1 MCIVPCPQSFLAHTH
16 SPLHRP
22 TRRDEPRTGRVR
34 RCGFPVVAR
43 AVTEDDPYLATSEQR
58 GTAAGEGPDSA
69 RRPPNPR
76 GRGSRR
82 DPGAGVDVL
91 VRPLIRPRPNPAP
104 RRARLYT
111 PRSQH
116 TARHG
121 RRSQDLARTH
131 GTLPRPRGPA
141 SNIWEYRSLKARLVC
156 RDAVAVR
163 FLTRSRKG
171 RISHQNTSHGNVK
184 VQTPESVPS
193 DTFPAP
199 GCWCQLHARKLS
211 KHLIIRRHSERGF
224 ASSLT
229 SI

>member
-1 MCIVPCPQSFLAHTH
+1 MAEERPGPASERIRSFVRVRNSPERYRYPADAHGGSAPLCIVPCPQSVWAHTH

-141 SNIWEYRSLKARLVC
+141 SNIWEYRSLKARLV
-156 RDAVAVR
+156 
-163 FLTRSRKG
+163 SRV
-171 RISHQNTSHGNVK
+171 S
-184 VQTPESVPS
+184 
-193 DTFPAP
+193 
-199 GCWCQLHARKLS
+199 
-211 KHLIIRRHSERGF
+211 
-224 ASSLT
+224 
-229 SI
+229 